1 MPDSFDPAD
10 DLSPALGGARAIPD
24 DPLPP
29 PPVEEPPPRPEF
41 AMPEMEALRAE
52 LEEVF
57 GTDTPEL
64 IEALGQVGAL
74 GAGLAQLFTSTIETL
89 ETRLPQTISA
99 FEGLFD
105 ALGQAAEEALEPLFT
120 PDENA

>member
-1 MPDSFDPAD
+1 
-10 DLSPALGGARAIPD
+10 
-24 DPLPP
+24 
-29 PPVEEPPPRPEF
+29 
-41 AMPEMEALRAE
+41 MPEMEALRAE

-57 GTDTPEL
+57 GTDTHEL
-64 IEALGQVGAL
+64 IEAIEALGQVGAL
-74 GAGLAQLFTSTIETL
+74 GAGLAQLFTDTIETL